1 MGILHS
7 EDAASLSRDTVDRL
21 RQLVQINIDSAEGF
35 RHAADALQDKVLAA
49 DFRVWAVDR
58 TCQGDELTR
67 YVEMNEQS
75 APEER
80 SWMAALHQ
88 TWLDFRAAI
97 TAGDTQ
103 AVLAEAERGEDLI
116 KERYEEALTETA
128 GSAVNDVL
136 QRQYASVKQVHDRVR
151 DLRDARHRD

>member
-1 MGILHS
+1 MGILHTEDKSTLS
-7 EDAASLSRDTVDRL
+7 EETVKRL
-21 RQLVQINIDSAEGF
+21 QRLVQINLDSAEGF

-58 TCQGDELTR
+58 TRQADELSR
-67 YVEMNEQS
+67 YVQMNKEE

-97 TAGDTQ
+97 SAGDTE
-103 AVLAEAERGEDLI
+103 AVLAEAERGEDFI
-116 KERYEEALTETA
+116 KEQYEETLKETA

-136 QRQYASVKQVHDRVR
+136 MHQYAAVKKAHDRVR
-151 DLRDARHRD
+151 DLRNARRHE